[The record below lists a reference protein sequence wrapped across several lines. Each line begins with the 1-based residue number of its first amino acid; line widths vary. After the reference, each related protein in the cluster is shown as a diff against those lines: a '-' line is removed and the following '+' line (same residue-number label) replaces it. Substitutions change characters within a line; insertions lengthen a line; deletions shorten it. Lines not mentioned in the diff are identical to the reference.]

1 MTRKTSRPKAFFC
14 VPRACVCV
22 GLCRAFQEHPCVEM
36 ADGVVVHLLVTAG
49 RTNEQGAGI
58 DLCGNP
64 EGNTSLS

>member
-1 MTRKTSRPKAFFC
+1 MRA
-14 VPRACVCV
+14 ACVCV
-22 GLCRAFQEHPCVEM
+22 CGPVSCVSGAPVCVEM
-36 ADGVVVHLLVTAG
+36 ADGVVVHLIVTAG

>member
-1 MTRKTSRPKAFFC
+1 M
-14 VPRACVCV
+14 
-22 GLCRAFQEHPCVEM
+22 CVEM
-36 ADGVVVHLLVTAG
+36 ADGVVVHLIVTAG